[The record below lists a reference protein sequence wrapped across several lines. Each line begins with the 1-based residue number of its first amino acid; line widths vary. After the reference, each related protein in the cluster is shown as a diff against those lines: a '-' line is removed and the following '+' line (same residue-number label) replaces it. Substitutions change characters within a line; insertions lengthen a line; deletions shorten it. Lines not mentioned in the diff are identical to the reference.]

1 MDYLAGAHAKFE
13 DAFKSLEHGEH
24 LPELIDAAKVTAH
37 KLAGNALMYGFA
49 ELGDKAREL
58 ELFLQKNP
66 RFDPAL
72 GQSLLLK
79 LITDID
85 TIRSQPLAAGQTEFE
100 SVNFRP
106 EQTPDRWDTDTI
118 KTEGPGVP
126 SRRSSVLLIHK
137 DPWMIQ
143 MIQNMLAPEHE
154 VIGCRHAHQA
164 MAIAINKAPDL
175 VILEQ
180 NLEDMAGI
188 DVARFMRA
196 VDQLRAKPIIMIM
209 DGEDPH
215 DIVKAV
221 EAGVTDCFENAFEIL
236 PLIAHVKEILR
247 KQQFHVLIVDDDRA
261 VSDLLA
267 HRFKTYGARA
277 DKVYDGIEA
286 LEYLQTQKP
295 DLIILDR
302 MMPRLE
308 GGAVLYQ
315 IQQEINLKS
324 IPVMLVTAMT
334 NRDDVIT
341 WLKRGAIDYITKP
354 FNPDE
359 VVLRALRHLRI
370 EQNAA

>member
-1 MDYLAGAHAKFE
+1 MDYLAGARAKFE
-13 DAFKSLEHGEH
+13 DANNALKLGKQT
-24 LPELIDAAKVTAH
+24 PELMDDAKVAAH
-37 KLAGNALMYGFA
+37 KLAGNALMYGFP
-49 ELGDKAREL
+49 ELGDKAREF
-58 ELFLQKNP
+58 ETFLNKNP
-66 RFDPAL
+66 NFDPGL
-72 GQSLLLK
+72 CRSRLLK

-85 TIRSQPLAAGQTEFE
+85 KIRNQPLEADTHQFE
-100 SVNFRP
+100 SDNFQP
-106 EQTPDRWDTDTI
+106 DQTPDRWETDSM
-118 KTEGPGVP
+118 KTEGYGLP
-126 SRRSSVLLIHK
+126 SRQSSVLLIHK

-143 MIQNMLAPEHE
+143 MITNMLAPEYR
-154 VIGCRHAHQA
+154 VTGCQQAHQA
-164 MAIAINKAPDL
+164 MAIAVNQPPDI
-175 VILEQ
+175 VIMEQ
-180 NLEDMAGI
+180 DLEDMTGV

-196 VDQLRAKPIIMIM
+196 VEQLQATPIVMIM
-209 DGEDPH
+209 SGQDPH

-221 EAGVTDCFENAFEIL
+221 DAGVSDCFENAFEIL
-236 PLIAHVKEILR
+236 PLVAHVREILR

-286 LEYLQTQKP
+286 LEYLRTQKP

-324 IPVMLVTAMT
+324 IPVMLVTAMA